1 MKQLNIQDAGFIIQ
15 ETDKTPMHIC
25 GVSIYNQPTSFDK
38 KNSNQAEARPSF
50 EEILQYIDDR
60 IHVAPIMQKKLK
72 RVPGDWDRP
81 YWINDPSFSLAQ
93 HIHHIALP
101 APGNHK
107 QFYKLCSEIMAR
119 PLNMKK
125 PLWELWV
132 VEGLDDIDG
141 LNENS
146 FALITKIHHAC
157 VDGTSGGQ
165 LVQMVND
172 LQPNAEPWPKDD
184 LAVEADDRIPG
195 NYELRAK
202 AFANNVVNAFAMS
215 SSIAKKLPSLSKT
228 ATELATGKRKAG
240 AGLSVPTT
248 RFNKTP
254 NENRIF
260 YATTFELEWL
270 KAIRKS
276 LVEGATINDVMVTI
290 VAGGLRKY
298 LESKGELPDLPM
310 AAMLPKNL
318 RDADDNARDGNAVG
332 GLLVNIHTDIEDE
345 AERLAEVNKRTQE
358 AKEFSEEAGTDSI
371 FPNLMGGF
379 LYPRTG
385 KRLVKA
391 QQRLKLMDRL
401 GAVGLNTIITNVP
414 GPNFPLYHMGARMQS
429 FAGVPPLIDGVGI
442 AHAIYSY
449 CGNVQLSVMS
459 CDDMLPDPELY
470 EEYLQE
476 SYQNLISALPKS
488 VIKETKAKVK
498 EQHQAE

>member
-25 GVSIYNQPTSFDK
+25 GVSIYNEPRNK
-38 KNSNQAEARPSF
+38 KKTRASY
-50 EEILQYIDDR
+50 EEIIAYIQDR
-60 IHVAPIMQKKLK
+60 IHVAPIMQQKLK

-81 YWINDPSFSLAQ
+81 YWIKDTEFSLPH

-101 APGNHK
+101 APGNYQ
-107 QFYKLCSEIMAR
+107 QFYKLCSEIMSR
-119 PLNMKK
+119 PLNLKK

-132 VEGLDDIDG
+132 VEGLNDING
-141 LNENS
+141 LNQKS

-172 LQPNAEPWPKDD
+172 LQPNAEPWPEDKSLTLKD
-184 LAVEADDRIPG
+184 ERIPG
-195 NYELRAK
+195 DYELRAM
-202 AFANNVVNAFAMS
+202 ALANNVVSAFDYTAS
-215 SSIAKKLPSLSKT
+215 VAKRLPKLTRIASD
-228 ATELATGKRKAG
+228 LAKGKRQSG

-254 NENRIF
+254 NENRTF
-260 YATTFELEWL
+260 YATSFDLEWL
-270 KAIRKS
+270 KAIRKN
-276 LVEGATINDVMVTI
+276 LVDGATINDVMVTI

-318 RDADDNARDGNAVG
+318 RDADDDARDGNAVG
-332 GLLVNIHTDIEDE
+332 GLLVNIHTDIDDDV
-345 AERLAEVNKRTQE
+345 ERLAEVQKRTTE
-358 AKEFSEEAGTDSI
+358 AKQFSEDADTDSL
-371 FPNLMGGF
+371 FPGLMGGF

-391 QQRLKLMDRL
+391 QQRLKLMNRL

-414 GPNFPLYHMGARMQS
+414 GPGFPLYHMGAKMVS
-429 FAGVPPLIDGVGI
+429 FSGVPPLIDGVGI

-459 CDDMLPDPELY
+459 CEDMLPDPESY
-470 EEYLQE
+470 EAFLQE
-476 SYQNLISALPKS
+476 SYANLIDALPKN
-488 VIKETKAKVK
+488 IKAETEEAITLRKA
-498 EQHQAE
+498 QD